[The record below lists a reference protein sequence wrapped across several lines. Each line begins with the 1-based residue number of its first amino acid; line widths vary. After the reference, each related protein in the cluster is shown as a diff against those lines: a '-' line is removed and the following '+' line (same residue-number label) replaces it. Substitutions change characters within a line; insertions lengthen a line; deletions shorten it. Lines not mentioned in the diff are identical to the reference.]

1 MIDPGRPATRGVV
14 GASARGAISP
24 APRFAPQ
31 ADAPTDQFTLNM
43 GRHVAR
49 MQCNGIRG
57 LCVAPSSRFAPP
69 SPDSAALHP
78 GYHLAMIDP
87 GRPATRGVVGASA
100 CGAISP
106 APRFA
111 PQADAP
117 TGQFTLNMGRQVA
130 RVERKCGLIAPS
142 AECHRKLSE
151 GAGKKTPAFPT
162 YSLHP
167 GYGWASSTLLW
178 SEHA

>member
-57 LCVAPSSRFAPP
+57 LYVASPSRFAPP

-78 GYHLAMIDP
+78 GYGLNY
-87 GRPATRGVVGASA
+87 SA
-100 CGAISP
+100 
-106 APRFA
+106 
-111 PQADAP
+111 
-117 TGQFTLNMGRQVA
+117 L
-130 RVERKCGLIAPS
+130 
-142 AECHRKLSE
+142 
-151 GAGKKTPAFPT
+151 GKDEA
-162 YSLHP
+162 
-167 GYGWASSTLLW
+167 
-178 SEHA
+178 